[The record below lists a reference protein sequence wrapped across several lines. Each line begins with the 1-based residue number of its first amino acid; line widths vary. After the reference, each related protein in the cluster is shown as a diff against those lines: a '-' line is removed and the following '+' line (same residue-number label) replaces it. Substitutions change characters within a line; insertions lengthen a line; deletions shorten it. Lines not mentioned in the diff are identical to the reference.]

1 MIDLKSDNGSLKE
14 IISIFVSPLIMVIVN
29 AVNCTT
35 KREHTIRKLSKYTD
49 DSKKAILQLLMR

>member
-35 KREHTIRKLSKYTD
+35 KRENEHID
-49 DSKKAILQLLMR
+49 AEDAVHFI